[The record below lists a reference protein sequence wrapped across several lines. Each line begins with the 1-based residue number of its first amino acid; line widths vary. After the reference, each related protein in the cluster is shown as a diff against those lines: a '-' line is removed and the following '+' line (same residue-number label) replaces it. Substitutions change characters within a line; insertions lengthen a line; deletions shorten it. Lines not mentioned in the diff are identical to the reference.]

1 MTNFIGVAIWVFAL
15 LGWVLNI
22 VQLAQ
27 YDHFTGMAIV
37 RSMGIM
43 IAPLGAILGY
53 F

>member
-1 MTNFIGVAIWVFAL
+1 MTNLLGVAIWVLAL
-15 LGWVLNI
+15 IGWIWNI

-37 RSMGIM
+37 RAMGIM